1 MVEFG
6 KRLQEECAQHDA
18 DWHWHCI
25 DYGALKHIIKKEK
38 KTISGD
44 DSEDESAVVVAVA
57 AGDALYHGGLLE
69 SSPSLHLQFQYA
81 LDREIEKAVLYVL
94 REQGTIASE
103 LDHLAVRRAKFVDH
117 MFTFLRRGDNY
128 NEPSA
133 IVVSSGSQK
142 DARIRAALN
151 ELREMHEGYAMAALS
166 VLQFVAFVDLNVTAV
181 RKILKKHDKITK
193 RKLSHSYLSAYNSQD
208 VDSHLDQLYN
218 DGGLSSLVVSLRRA
232 FKELHHVELE
242 LMDMMQTGEGVN
254 QQKHRRIQSMPAS
267 RIRSGSF
274 FELQQTIEAPPT
286 PTPVANGENAL
297 VTTHKEPLLQMIQMS
312 RDRLRR
318 NTQYVDIVAAQALF
332 FAEADDEEVSST
344 SSEMTRSQRISSFLN
359 LLSTFLYMTNYYI
372 VAPTCGQYS
381 ARVGSTESMA
391 GIVIG
396 MTPNAALVATV
407 LYGWWSN
414 HSYKSALVFA
424 AFCSFLGNIAY
435 ALALK
440 YDSIELIM
448 IGRAL
453 NGFGSARSINRR
465 FIADTF
471 SKRDR
476 TAASA
481 AFVTAGALGM
491 ACGPALAAIFSQL
504 SYSLDGKLWSEETAP
519 GWIMMCLWSLFLIA
533 LVIFFEEPDRSH
545 IFGKKPMLELTTTKN
560 GENKYLL
567 ATDAHQS
574 SASLESKNH
583 ESSLWNNVP
592 VMMTLL
598 VYFVLKLVL
607 ECLMSSSPT
616 LTMYYFGWT
625 SRSSGFFL
633 AFLGLLMFPA
643 NMIVARLSHRFED
656 REIIYSC
663 LVVILCSILGIISY
677 LPGKYS
683 VVQYMA
689 FGICIFIATN
699 ALEGPNMSLLS
710 KSIPRSWAKGIF
722 NTGFLATEAG
732 TLARSVGDVWI
743 TLASHVAGVSGV
755 LNAIFVP
762 MIGLVAVCVVLM
774 RRNYDQM
781 VEDDDDDVKSKNSNN
796 SDQELSTKS

>member
-38 KTISGD
+38 QTISGD
-44 DSEDESAVVVAVA
+44 VGEDESTVLVVA
-57 AGDALYHGGLLE
+57 AGDAYNGGLLE

-117 MFTFLRRGDNY
+117 MFSFLRRGDNY
-128 NEPSA
+128 EGPSA
-133 IVVSSGSQK
+133 IVSSGSQK

-242 LMDMMQTGEGVN
+242 LIDMMQTGEGTN
-254 QQKHRRIQSMPAS
+254 QQQKHRRIQSMPAS
-267 RIRSGSF
+267 RISGSLF
-274 FELQQTIEAPPT
+274 DLQQTIEAPPT
-286 PTPVANGENAL
+286 PTPTPVDHGENAL

-318 NTQYVDIVAAQALF
+318 NTEYVDIVAAQALF

-396 MTPNAALVATV
+396 MTPNAALIATV

-453 NGFGSARSINRR
+453 NGFGSARSINRKLLL
-465 FIADTF
+465 FVVCF
-471 SKRDR
+471 
-476 TAASA
+476 
-481 AFVTAGALGM
+481 AFV
-491 ACGPALAAIFSQL
+491 CH
-504 SYSLDGKLWSEETAP
+504 
-519 GWIMMCLWSLFLIA
+519 LIH
-533 LVIFFEEPDRSH
+533 L
-545 IFGKKPMLELTTTKN
+545 N
-560 GENKYLL
+560 
-567 ATDAHQS
+567 
-574 SASLESKNH
+574 
-583 ESSLWNNVP
+583 
-592 VMMTLL
+592 
-598 VYFVLKLVL
+598 
-607 ECLMSSSPT
+607 
-616 LTMYYFGWT
+616 
-625 SRSSGFFL
+625 
-633 AFLGLLMFPA
+633 
-643 NMIVARLSHRFED
+643 
-656 REIIYSC
+656 
-663 LVVILCSILGIISY
+663 ILI
-677 LPGKYS
+677 
-683 VVQYMA
+683 
-689 FGICIFIATN
+689 
-699 ALEGPNMSLLS
+699 
-710 KSIPRSWAKGIF
+710 
-722 NTGFLATEAG
+722 
-732 TLARSVGDVWI
+732 
-743 TLASHVAGVSGV
+743 
-755 LNAIFVP
+755 
-762 MIGLVAVCVVLM
+762 
-774 RRNYDQM
+774 
-781 VEDDDDDVKSKNSNN
+781 
-796 SDQELSTKS
+796 